1 MVPTRYNS
9 DGYGIPYITGASNLE
24 NGKVLVNRW
33 TESPTTHS
41 AKGDLLLTC
50 KGSGVGK
57 MAVSDL
63 DDAHI
68 ARQIMALR
76 CRPCI
81 MKEYLQI
88 VLNVLIPE
96 ITYQANGI
104 IPGIRREIV
113 LNTLIPLP
121 PLEEQRIIR
130 DKVKAFQQSL
140 MKIVGSLN

>member
-1 MVPTRYNS
+1 
-9 DGYGIPYITGASNLE
+9 
-24 NGKVLVNRW
+24 
-33 TESPTTHS
+33 
-41 AKGDLLLTC
+41 
-50 KGSGVGK
+50 

-121 PLEEQRIIR
+121 PLQEQRVIR
-130 DKVKAFQQSL
+130 DKVKAFQQFL